1 MTKKMN
7 NTVATET
14 TNQMFFIEKSSSRV
28 EFKIDE
34 KGGQIAY
41 FQDGKCQQVNYRL
54 LEGVRQTFKD
64 LVKAGYS
71 RTEDK
76 RKVKVFP
83 PAREQ
88 DNWTYKPFVPDSERY
103 EYYADRIDTL
113 WEERWTS
120 RQDSVASRQHDT
132 SELWGEGVAVEEFR
146 WLDDKSVAVQTWD
159 LEQRMEWI
167 RLAVKDSHMLL
178 KKAEEDEDISDREYK
193 SISKKLENFRK
204 KIWKDLI
211 EVNSDLNEETR
222 ILLRE
227 EEKDL
232 EFKSKSPTSWERGAN
247 LLDYLEKK
255 ASEMTAKELIRWNI
269 QVNERRKLEEPEMRD
284 YRLSFVHWVA
294 CKLALEG
301 ALMKIYPEGTRA
313 QVRAEESY
321 NKYVDMYYQY
331 NVGPRVSEDA
341 TCEFNDELIDPE
353 AAYFG
358 RPGVMTNRYATIIDM
373 KNRLC
378 ADETILQGYILACE
392 DALPE
397 GTKNVDVAVAVLAL
411 MKAEGNQAKAARMVK
426 MPYSTFRDRLKKAR
440 KMLEEKLD
448 RNELSSSE
456 YNAFRRLIG

>member
-1 MTKKMN
+1 MTTQNTN
-7 NTVATET
+7 NTVTAN
-14 TNQMFFIEKSSSRV
+14 TNNMFFIEKGSNRV
-28 EFKIDE
+28 EFKIDGV
-34 KGGQIAY
+34 GGMIAY
-41 FQDGKCQQVNYRL
+41 FEDGKCTQVNYRL

-71 RTEDK
+71 RTDQK
-76 RKVKVFP
+76 RKVKVYP
-83 PAREQ
+83 Q
-88 DNWTYKPFVPDSERY
+88 GNKNSWTYKPFQPDGEKY

-113 WEERWTS
+113 WAERWEC
-120 RQDSVASRQHDT
+120 RQDSVESRQHAI
-132 SELWGEGVAVEEFR
+132 SQLEGEGLSVEEFR
-146 WLDDKSVAVQTWD
+146 WLDDKSVAIQTWD

-167 RLAVKDSHMLL
+167 RLAVKDSHSLL
-178 KKAEEDEDISDREYK
+178 KEAQEDNEITEREFN

-204 KIWKDLI
+204 KIWKDMV
-211 EVNSDLNEETR
+211 EVNEALNEETR

-227 EEKDL
+227 EEKEL

-255 ASEMTAKELIRWNI
+255 AEYMTAKELIFWNI
-269 QVNERRKLEEPEMRD
+269 QVNERRKLEAPEVRD

-294 CKLALEG
+294 CKLILEER
-301 ALMKIYPEGTRA
+301 LMEEYPEGTKAHNRA
-313 QVRAEESY
+313 VESY

-331 NVGPRVSEDA
+331 NVGPRVNEDA
-341 TCEFNDELIDPE
+341 SCEFDDELMDPE

-373 KNRLC
+373 KNKLC
-378 ADETILQGYILACE
+378 ADETVLQGYILARE

-397 GTKNVDVAVAVLAL
+397 GTKNVDVAIAVLAL
-411 MKAEGNQAKAARMVK
+411 IRAEGNQAAAARLVK

-456 YNAFRRLIG
+456 YNIFRSMIG